1 MRNQFPWLKERTSN
15 WLNFF
20 EQSAYPNVFGLGQF
34 VLLLTLSPF
43 IFDLSLYSFGETK
56 QVPSHYE
63 FPADR
68 FESLPSLLAED
79 AKKSNNK
86 PPSPSYKHLN
96 SYQKKQ
102 LYTCNHYPL
111 HQLFYANYCN
121 NLRKKHSQLNRDNQR
136 KKNAYQKK
144 LNAYNAFTAD
154 RNKQIKKVK
163 QQYNQFDKDAPKPA
177 LISESIE
184 IKQYSNNSMRGLI
197 NKELT
202 SNDWQKI
209 TLPLW
214 LLGALLIFPAVV
226 FCIKRRFWG
235 LLTLGLLVPTL
246 NYCFAIPSILFGLES
261 IAHWK
266 IVSTLFPQAGFL
278 WFALRGKI
286 RSKSYTYFLLLLLL
300 LSLFAS
306 LTNSDAS
313 FSFMQALLPLLVFI
327 TASSIVRL
335 LVKIIKHNR
344 YWFKNLGWKKSIQ
357 TIIRSILLW
366 LPLGL
371 LATPFFYMT
380 EIVIPKHL
388 VNHLY
393 ANNLLVF
400 NHQHDILDN
409 ALQSTAV
416 QTDDAMYNW
425 YLITQGVKKDIHR
438 ETTKLEE
445 IDLKK
450 SIAKNFDEVFPKEL
464 EFDEYTSDAGF
475 IKKGIVELSV
485 GASQATTNQA
495 YKKLRSKIRKQLL
508 QIVVNHDTDFKDAVK
523 NTKSKTLSSIDELYA
538 KGQDALLETND
549 ATQTSLWWTINYAI
563 AAHQLTILLFIF
575 FCIKSLMYVFSRVSF
590 SKESNAF
597 ITLGQLPKE
606 ADNHPLATKSQ
617 IKPTGL
623 QYLIDPEK
631 EETFYISRRF
641 QCRGKAPK
649 YTIPQPFHVPIA
661 RLFNSAYSMNKVV
674 MHKGND
680 KVSCSASQGIEFFE
694 WTLNDGESIIFD
706 FHNFVGMSDSIK
718 VSTLISTRIS
728 SLLIGKMIYSQ
739 ATGPGKLILMA
750 KGRAEITDSIA
761 NGGSLPAERIIAM
774 QTNTRLEI
782 DSEIDLV
789 NIYLS
794 TAYVRPAGGGQA
806 IIDVDSQRGTKTGL
820 GSFLKR
826 FIFPG

>member
-327 TASSIVRL
+327 TASSIVR
-335 LVKIIKHNR
+335 
-344 YWFKNLGWKKSIQ
+344 
-357 TIIRSILLW
+357 
-366 LPLGL
+366 
-371 LATPFFYMT
+371 T

-409 ALQSTAV
+409 ALQSTAI

-575 FCIKSLMYVFSRVSF
+575 FCIKSLMYVFSRVSYIRT
-590 SKESNAF
+590 
-597 ITLGQLPKE
+597 ITKR
-606 ADNHPLATKSQ
+606 
-617 IKPTGL
+617 
-623 QYLIDPEK
+623 
-631 EETFYISRRF
+631 SR
-641 QCRGKAPK
+641 
-649 YTIPQPFHVPIA
+649 
-661 RLFNSAYSMNKVV
+661 
-674 MHKGND
+674 
-680 KVSCSASQGIEFFE
+680 
-694 WTLNDGESIIFD
+694 
-706 FHNFVGMSDSIK
+706 
-718 VSTLISTRIS
+718 
-728 SLLIGKMIYSQ
+728 
-739 ATGPGKLILMA
+739 
-750 KGRAEITDSIA
+750 
-761 NGGSLPAERIIAM
+761 
-774 QTNTRLEI
+774 
-782 DSEIDLV
+782 
-789 NIYLS
+789 
-794 TAYVRPAGGGQA
+794 
-806 IIDVDSQRGTKTGL
+806 
-820 GSFLKR
+820 
-826 FIFPG
+826 